1 MIALERKKM
10 HQTKF
15 NVTDHVKYFRNT
27 LTHDKSISKLEIRK
41 GWITEIQ
48 FRSDEKGVVTH
59 TYMITDNLGGSVGYL
74 IPEEK
79 IIKRVR
85 KPRKEINL

>member
-1 MIALERKKM
+1 MKRTPK
-10 HQTKF
+10 TKF
-15 NVTDHVKYFRNT
+15 NVTDCVRYFRNT
-27 LTHDKSISKLEIRK
+27 LTHDKEICRPEIRK

-48 FRSDEKGVVTH
+48 FRSDEKGDVTH
-59 TYMITDNLGGSVGYL
+59 TYLITDDLSGSVGYL

-85 KPRKEINL
+85 IPRRDRN